1 MSEKNRKRAFPG
13 RSAFVENRYLCKQIY
28 APDMQTIFVIYDQ
41 IAEMLARLDPK
52 AVLELKASQEMQQR
66 FDSLVEKKHAGDIN
80 SREKDELDHFIVLE
94 RLMRLAKIRAD
105 ESVA

>member
-1 MSEKNRKRAFPG
+1 
-13 RSAFVENRYLCKQIY
+13 
-28 APDMQTIFVIYDQ
+28 MQTIFVIYDQ

-105 ESVA
+105 ESIA